1 MARSAKPGRKAKG
14 KKKGSV
20 TVDMGGVESGGRTI
34 RDGWATAKIVD
45 AELTEAKDSGNEMF
59 KITMEVVNGKQKA
72 KVWDNLVLTPNALWK
87 LKTLLEAA
95 GVEVPDSEMDLSA
108 DDLLDLEFEV
118 DIVNEEFEGK
128 DRPKV
133 ASFAALGTNVDGDS
147 DSDDEDDEDDDEDEK
162 PAKSKKK
169 SSKKDDDDR
178 MWTMR
183 RTKTTT
189 RMTTMTIP
197 TTRTTR
203 MTILRPRRASPS
215 RNPRTRM
222 TTRTKMTMK
231 TRRTTIRTMTKM
243 RTRTKTRSPRRK
255 RASPSSALA

>member
-147 DSDDEDDEDDDEDEK
+147 DDEDDEETSRAPGSGGASHAQSLHSTSADRATP
-162 PAKSKKK
+162 PAPPIATAAAAAAIA
-169 SSKKDDDDR
+169 R
-178 MWTMR
+178 P
-183 RTKTTT
+183 T
-189 RMTTMTIP
+189 RVH
-197 TTRTTR
+197 
-203 MTILRPRRASPS
+203 
-215 RNPRTRM
+215 
-222 TTRTKMTMK
+222 
-231 TRRTTIRTMTKM
+231 IRTV
-243 RTRTKTRSPRRK
+243 RRRCCCWRHDEPRVD
-255 RASPSSALA
+255 AGLSGVVFVDVMPP